1 MIFIQTVCN
10 ITLKNSTIHGTV
22 LPFLKLFLTIVWTKV
37 AYKKILQGWNLTY
50 LRFSKLW
57 KVNV

>member
-1 MIFIQTVCN
+1 MFIQTVCTVFN

-37 AYKKILQGWNLTY
+37 AYIKILQGWNLTY
-50 LRFSKLW
+50 FRTF
-57 KVNV
+57 